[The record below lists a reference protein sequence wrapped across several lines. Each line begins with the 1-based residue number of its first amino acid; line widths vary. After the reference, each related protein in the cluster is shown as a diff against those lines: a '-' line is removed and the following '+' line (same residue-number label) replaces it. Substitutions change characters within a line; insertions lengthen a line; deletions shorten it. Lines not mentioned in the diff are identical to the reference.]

1 MKNFEELSRQNLVHV
16 SAGYG
21 VGQPIKPADWGPW
34 SPISGAT
41 STFADWSRRMELQ
54 YPR

>member
-1 MKNFEELSRQNLVHV
+1 MKNFEELSPQRLAHV
-16 SAGYG
+16 TGGYG

-34 SPISGAT
+34 TAISGAR
-41 STFADWSRRMELQ
+41 SGFADWSRRMEFQ